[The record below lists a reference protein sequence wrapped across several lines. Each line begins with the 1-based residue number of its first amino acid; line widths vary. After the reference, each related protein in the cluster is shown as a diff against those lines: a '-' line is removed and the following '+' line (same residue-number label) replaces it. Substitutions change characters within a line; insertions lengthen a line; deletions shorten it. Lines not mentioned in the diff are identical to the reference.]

1 MFNRIMEHDGS
12 GGDYVILSHN
22 DPILFE
28 MGLFSY
34 MSQLEEVDERA
45 RVFIY
50 KYEGNITITA
60 YRVIRDLYITVNKS
74 DMSDSFSGYTL
85 INGDVE
91 ESYESLFDIDIPC
104 KKTVLLT
111 KNDHELILK
120 VV

>member
-1 MFNRIMEHDGS
+1 MFNRIMEYDGRGEYVKLIHD
-12 GGDYVILSHN
+12 
-22 DPILFE
+22 DPTLFE

-34 MSQLEEVDERA
+34 MTQLEEVDERA

-50 KYEGNITITA
+50 KYEGNVAITA

-74 DMSDSFSGYTL
+74 DMSDSFSRYTL

-111 KNDHELILK
+111 KNGDELVLK
-120 VV
+120 II

>member
-1 MFNRIMEHDGS
+1 MFNRITEHDGWS
-12 GGDYVILSHN
+12 SHIKLIDDN
-22 DPILFE
+22 HTSFE

-34 MSQLEEVDERA
+34 ITQLEEVDKVA
-45 RVFIY
+45 CVTIC
-50 KYEGNITITA
+50 KYEGDIIITA
-60 YRVIRDLYITVNKS
+60 HRATGGYIVLNES
-74 DMSDSFSGYTL
+74 DMSDSFSRYTL